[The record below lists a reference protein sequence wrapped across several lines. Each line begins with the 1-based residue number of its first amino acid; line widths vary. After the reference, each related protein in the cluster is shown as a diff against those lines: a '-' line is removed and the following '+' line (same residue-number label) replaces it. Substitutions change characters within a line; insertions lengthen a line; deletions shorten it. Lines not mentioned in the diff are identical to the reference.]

1 MITGKTKL
9 LGVIGHPVEHSLSP
23 AMHNAAIA
31 HLGLDYIYLPLPVK
45 PEDLAVALQGFAAI
59 GLVGFNA
66 TIPHKQ
72 AILCFLSEVSPVA
85 QAVGA
90 VNTVWRTD
98 TGWAGTNTDVEGFL
112 APLLEKSKVME
123 KSKVK
128 SQKSKVES
136 NSSTTNHQL
145 PITDSRLP
153 TPDSRLS
160 TAVILGNG
168 GAARAVVAGCSQL
181 GCVEICVVGRNEV
194 KLREFYESWDNSQF
208 QANLQVYSW
217 DKLPDLIARADL
229 LVNTTPIGMYPHV
242 DRSPLSLA
250 EMEVL
255 KQGAIAYDLIY
266 TPRPTLFLQ
275 QAQQQGAMTIDG
287 LEMLVQQGA
296 AALKIWLQ
304 QPVPVEIMRQA
315 LQQQL

>member
-9 LGVIGHPVEHSLSP
+9 LGVIGHPVEHSFSP
-23 AMHNAAIA
+23 AIHNAAIA
-31 HLGLDYIYLPLPVK
+31 HLGLDYVYLPLPVK
-45 PEDLAVALQGFAAI
+45 PEDLAAALQGFAAI
-59 GLVGFNA
+59 DLVGFNA

-72 AILCFLSEVSPVA
+72 AIIPLLSEVSPVA

-98 TGWAGTNTDVEGFL
+98 AGWVGTNTDVEGFL
-112 APLLEKSKVME
+112 APL
-123 KSKVK
+123 
-128 SQKSKVES
+128 QKSKVRSQKSEVES
-136 NSSTTNHQL
+136 NSPITNYPL
-145 PITDSRLP
+145 PITHYQLP
-153 TPDSRLS
+153 N
-160 TAVILGNG
+160 AVILGNG
-168 GAARAVVAGCSQL
+168 GAARAVVAACSQL
-181 GCVEICVVGRNEV
+181 GCAEIYVVGRNEV
-194 KLREFYESWDNSQF
+194 KLREFYDSWGNSQF
-208 QANLQVYSW
+208 QANLQVYTW
-217 DKLPDLIARADL
+217 DKLPDLITRADL

-250 EMEVL
+250 EMEGL

-266 TPRPTLFLQ
+266 TPSPTLFLQ
-275 QAQQQGAMTIDG
+275 HAQQQGAIAIDG

-304 QPVPVEIMRQA
+304 QPVPVDVMRQA